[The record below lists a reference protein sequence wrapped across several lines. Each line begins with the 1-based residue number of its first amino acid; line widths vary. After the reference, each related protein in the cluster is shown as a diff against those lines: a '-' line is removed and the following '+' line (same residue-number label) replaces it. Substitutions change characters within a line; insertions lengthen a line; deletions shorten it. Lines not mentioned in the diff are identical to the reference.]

1 MTGIESTETIQVSV
15 AHPYPGTEF
24 HEYVEANRL
33 ITPDSM
39 TDEGGHQLPNIIYGD
54 LDPAEIMDWVERF
67 YDEYY
72 FRPRVAWR
80 IVRKAVFHRDER
92 RRLYKEAREYLAL
105 RAKRQ
110 RFVKQR
116 RYDNQAA

>member
-1 MTGIESTETIQVSV
+1 
-15 AHPYPGTEF
+15 
-24 HEYVEANRL
+24 
-33 ITPDSM
+33 
-39 TDEGGHQLPNIIYGD
+39 
-54 LDPAEIMDWVERF
+54 MDCVERF

-80 IVRKAVFHRDER
+80 IVRKAVFNRDER
-92 RRLYKEAREYLAL
+92 RRLYKAAREYLSL

-110 RFVKQR
+110 RFVKQQ